1 MNKMKI
7 TFIALVLI
15 CTQSFFS
22 QTKSISG
29 LVTDESNSPLP
40 GVSLLVVGTSIGVTS
55 DFDGN
60 FTIQD
65 LSTSSEIEVSYIG
78 METQFIKVGNQTKIN
93 ITLKE
98 SSQALD
104 EVVVVGYGTTS
115 RRLVTGA
122 IASVKSETITSR
134 PITSADQALQGT
146 ASGVTVS
153 NAGSPGS
160 NPQVQIRG
168 LGTFGNSQPLY
179 VIDGVVS
186 GGLNEINP
194 NDIETMDVLKDAS
207 TAAIYGSRASNGVIM
222 ITTKKGRS
230 GKTKVTFDSYI
241 SSQST
246 SKRYDLL
253 NSSQF
258 ETFVSETYGLPNRYT
273 VDPES
278 TKFNTNWQDEV
289 FRSAIM
295 SNTNVNVSGG
305 SDTAIFNISAGYLDQ
320 EGIVINTGFK
330 RASIRANSEF
340 KVGKRFKIG
349 ETLSIAD
356 SEKLNEEQS
365 GDRTLS
371 EHMIK
376 SLPYTPAYNPDN
388 PGGFGGTDST
398 LDNGS
403 DAENPVRLQTISDN
417 ITETMKVLGSIYASF
432 EVIDGLD
439 LKFLYGFDRAT
450 SENNIHRPSFDEGIN
465 KRTAAYIEQSTNIYN
480 SDTYTGSINYKKSF
494 NENHNVEALFVAE
507 EFATK
512 SRINLVKNEN
522 PFTDEIKLVQGEA
535 VADNQLYEYNLVS
548 YIGRLKYNYA
558 GKYLISA
565 SLRKDGSSRFGANNR
580 WGTFPAMSLGW
591 VLSEELF
598 LQDSNVISNLKLRG
612 SWGSTGNDGSSDY
625 VYSSGLISEYNYVGF
640 NSSTGISN
648 FGAANP
654 DLKWEQSVQTNI
666 GLDLGLLNNALTFSL
681 EYFNTDNNDVIVGI
695 PNPASDGLGAGTTI
709 RNGASINTKGF
720 EFSLG
725 YNHNNGGDFSWSA
738 NLNLGTAKNE
748 ATDLGDLEFIESNV
762 FEGENLSRISL
773 GESLFYMYGYETN
786 GLYQSQ
792 SEVDAVFTKP
802 GSNLDGDGNQIVYPG
817 DVRFVD
823 QNGDGDIDKEDN
835 VKIGNPFPTLTYGL
849 TLTANYKQFDTS
861 LFFSGVSGNDVYNTN
876 IYDLEGMTRLFN
888 AETAVLNRWTPTN
901 KNTSVPRYVGT
912 HSENVNRSDRFVED
926 GSYGKLRNLTIGYSL
941 SNPVLSRMA
950 NGTFTKFRLYAAG
963 QNLLTITNYSGMDPE
978 VGGSTVN
985 SNQGAATA
993 AGIGIDR
1000 GVYPEP
1006 RSFTLGLQVA
1016 F

>member
-1 MNKMKI
+1 MKI
-7 TFIALVLI
+7 TFIALVMI
-15 CTQSFFS
+15 CTQSVFS
-22 QTKSISG
+22 QTKTISG

-40 GVSLLVVGTSIGVTS
+40 GVSVLVVGTNIGVTT

-65 LSTSSEIEVSYIG
+65 VSASNELEVSYIG
-78 METQFIKVGNQTKIN
+78 METQVIKVGNQSSISVA
-93 ITLKE
+93 LKE

-104 EVVVVGYGTTS
+104 EVVVVGYGSTS
-115 RRLVTGA
+115 RKLVTGA
-122 IASVKSETITSR
+122 ISSVKAETITSR

-194 NDIETMDVLKDAS
+194 NDIETMDILKDAS

-258 ETFVSETYGLPNRYT
+258 ETFAGETYGLPNRYT

-278 TKFNTNWQDEV
+278 TKLNTNWQDEV

-376 SLPYTPAYNPDN
+376 SLPYTPVYNPDN
-388 PGGFGGTDST
+388 PGGFGGTDTT

-417 ITETMKVLGSIYASF
+417 VTETMKVLGSIYASF

-465 KRTAAYIEQSTNIYN
+465 QRTAAYIEQSTNIFN
-480 SDTYTGSINYKKSF
+480 SDTYTGSINYKKTFS
-494 NENHNVEALFVAE
+494 EKHNVEALFVAE

-512 SRINLVKNEN
+512 TRINLVKNEN

-535 VADNQLYEYNLVS
+535 VADNQLYEYKLVS

-591 VLSEELF
+591 VLSEEAF
-598 LQDSNVISNLKLRG
+598 LQDSNLISNLKLRG

-625 VYSSGLISEYNYVGF
+625 VYSSGLISGYNYVGF

-709 RNGASINTKGF
+709 RNGASINTQGF

-786 GLYQSQ
+786 GLFQ
-792 SEVDAVFTKP
+792 E
-802 GSNLDGDGNQIVYPG
+802 GDDTSAQPNAAAG

-823 QNGDGDIDKEDN
+823 QNGDGVINSDDN

-849 TLTANYKQFDTS
+849 TLTANYKQFDAS

-888 AETAVLNRWTPTN
+888 AGTAVLNRWTPTN
-901 KNTSVPRYVGT
+901 TNTNVPRYT
-912 HSENVNRSDRFVED
+912 ADHSDNVNRSDRFVED

-950 NGTFTKFRLYAAG
+950 KGTFSKVRIYAAG
-963 QNLLTITNYSGMDPE
+963 QNLLTVTNYSGMDPE

-985 SNQGAATA
+985 PGQGSAAG
-993 AGIGIDR
+993 GIGIDR